1 MTLKKLLHNIVFLS
15 PNAENHKEVKYMFMC
30 VQIFCCALC
39 LLVCVLHYSIAH
51 KLFSCLLLIVTAVAL
66 PWLLYFLAHFCIGLA
81 EAIMISW
88 RKVRDAWKDDAKPL
102 HAIDDYFLSRH
113 IYETNGELNGVNIA
127 LEDIHRKKEEE
138 RDAQERKAIELVRAE
153 LSEKAQTEMDELRR
167 QHVEETKQL
176 TEEHEN
182 RVSQLNVKFKE
193 DMTQAVIEACRVVS
207 EKERENTEIAV
218 RSAEEELDRI
228 HSEEIRRL
236 KENQEEEI
244 AQISLAF
251 QEEEAHTVEKA
262 KAELAEDLN
271 SKHEKE
277 LAELEYRHETEK
289 AQAIETA
296 RATVAEEL
304 QKEKEE
310 AVRKT
315 EQELTAKHEEELT
328 TLRKTFD
335 DELQSKN
342 QQYEE
347 EISQLQKAHEEDL
360 SKRLEEN
367 SVLVRQTVEAEYSQK
382 LEEEA
387 DAEMLERERVIM
399 LRDQRAVDA
408 KHGIVRF
415 LNVDS
420 PIGLMLQPKECEEF
434 AMRLVEFYLGIFN
447 PYTRMHIALGKLNKD
462 SIAANPSHELCAMF
476 VNMYG
481 GDEVFKGSA
490 LAELFACWFPL
501 VLKKSTAESYISS
514 IKTNTLVRD
523 GLTTADRMNKNFS
536 DIKTTILKS
545 DDLLD
550 PIDYFARLGRQ

>member
-15 PNAENHKEVKYMFMC
+15 PNAENHKAVKYMFMC
-30 VQIFCCALC
+30 AQIFCCALC
-39 LLVCVLHYSIAH
+39 LPVCVLHYSIAH

-102 HAIDDYFLSRH
+102 PAIDDYFLSRH

-277 LAELEYRHETEK
+277 LAELERRHETEK

-296 RATVAEEL
+296 RATAAEEL
-304 QKEKEE
+304 LKEKEE

-315 EQELTAKHEEELT
+315 EQNLTARHEEELAS
-328 TLRKTFD
+328 LRKSFE
-335 DELQSKN
+335 DELESKN

-347 EISQLQKAHEEDL
+347 EIS
-360 SKRLEEN
+360 KRLDEN
-367 SVLVRQTVEAEYSQK
+367 SVLIRQKVEAEFSQK

-387 DAEMLERERVIM
+387 DAEMLERERIVM
-399 LRDQRAVDA
+399 QRNLRAVDA
-408 KHGIVRF
+408 KRGLVKF
-415 LNVDS
+415 LNEES
-420 PIGLMLQPKECEEF
+420 PLGLMLQPKECEEF

-447 PYTRMHIALGKLNKD
+447 THTRMHIVLGKLNKD
-462 SIAANPSHELCAMF
+462 SKAANPSHELCAMF

-481 GDEVFKGSA
+481 GDEIFKGSA
-490 LAELFACWFPL
+490 LAELFACWFPN
-501 VLKKSTAESYISS
+501 VLRKSTAESYISS
-514 IKTNTLVRD
+514 LKTNMLVRD
-523 GLTTADRMNKNFS
+523 GLTTADRMSKKFS
-536 DIKTTILKS
+536 DIRTTILNSK
-545 DDLLD
+545 DLLD
-550 PIDYFARLGRQ
+550 PLDYFARLGRQ